1 MSHLIW
7 AKHMT
12 LIPET
17 SETVSVRASGALR
30 GPYPRIVVSQGAYS
44 ERTSP
49 FVAHLDSDGSTRRVF
64 AYRPNDFAPATLS
77 ADELEFLGSLSSI
90 LVSPRLIRVGSFPEI
105 ISARLSLPEAHSL
118 GVAAADIYDLPG
130 PCEVHASMLKSGW
143 HLMSIGG
150 LVVPVKVQHRDQVK
164 SGEVRVGRDLK
175 LIVATNGSGLP
186 THDLQ
191 SGPSRSEKDRVQLVE
206 IEKRP
211 RQQDT
216 KPDTQIDSF
225 LARVFGRIRD
235 SFIFGV
241 VSLWEAI
248 ERVLQKL
255 LLAPPIALR
264 IRQAPSGD
272 DRLDLLRV
280 SESTMRFLGV
290 ESGDLV
296 EVSWGRR
303 KKVVVCLEFID
314 EPDTTVSRHIAK
326 VEDYASSIPT
336 GFPGHLTASLSA
348 PVRRDLGCG
357 ANTVVVVRRRVGS
370 VLRRHGASLSLNL
383 VAAIFASTALDD
395 SLLIGTLWFVL
406 GALALWQIRI
416 PRPPKGLRP

>member
-1 MSHLIW
+1 MGQQ
-7 AKHMT
+7 MT
-12 LIPET
+12 LIPGVT
-17 SETVSVRASGALR
+17 ETVSVRASGALR
-30 GPYPRIVVSQGAYS
+30 GPYPRIVVSQEAYS

-49 FVAHLDSDGSTRRVF
+49 FVADLDSGGRLGRVF
-64 AYRPNDFAPATLS
+64 AYRPSDFAPGTLS
-77 ADELEFLGSLSSI
+77 ADELEFLGAKLSI
-90 LVSPRLIRVGSFPEI
+90 LVSPRLIGAGSFQT
-105 ISARLSLPEAHSL
+105 ISNARLLLPEAHSL

-130 PCEVHASMLKSGW
+130 PCEVQTSMVKSGW

-150 LVVPVKVQHRDQVK
+150 LVVPVKVLHRDQVK

-175 LIVATNGSGLP
+175 LIVATNRSGLP
-186 THDLQ
+186 IQNLQ
-191 SGPSRSEKDRVQLVE
+191 SGASRSERERVQLVE
-206 IEKRP
+206 IEKQP
-211 RQQDT
+211 RQLNT
-216 KPDTQIDSF
+216 KPDTNLDSLF
-225 LARVFGRIRD
+225 ARFFVRFKN
-235 SFIFGV
+235 SLNFGV

-296 EVSWGRR
+296 EVSWGRK

-314 EPDTTVSRHIAK
+314 EPDTTVSRHVPK
-326 VEDYASSIPT
+326 VEDYVYSIPN

-383 VAAIFASTALDD
+383 VAAIFASTALED
-395 SLLIGTLWFVL
+395 SLLIGTLWFIL